1 MTVAPKL
8 QKGLKRLFS
17 SSVLQI
23 IASILAI
30 VGLIAMISGLAVA
43 AGGALSSADGY
54 TKGGLLAAGGGL
66 IFEAVAG
73 ILVVIAFFLSLVGI
87 INVSKEN
94 DKFKIALYAVLAG
107 IVLSI
112 VSVFFTGNP
121 TVSTILSL
129 LVNISSIVMFLF
141 TCGGIKELGDKLG
154 RDDFPNRYN
163 NIVIFYCLAAG
174 LIFVGQLLGTQ
185 SIGYTIN
192 LVGQV
197 CSIISYFMYL
207 GYLRKAIHAL
217 EGVAT
222 A

>member
-1 MTVAPKL
+1 MTVAPTL

-17 SSVLQI
+17 SSLLRI
-23 IASILAI
+23 IAIILAVI
-30 VGLIAMISGLAVA
+30 GLVTMIGGAAVA
-43 AGGALSSADGY
+43 LGNAITDGSSG
-54 TKGGLLAAGGGL
+54 GGLVAGGGAIL
-66 IFEAVAG
+66 TIISG
-73 ILVVIAFFLSLVGI
+73 ILIIIAFFLSLVGV

-94 DKFKIALYAVLAG
+94 NSFKIALYAVLAG

-141 TCGGIKELGDKLG
+141 TCGGIKELGNKLG

-207 GYLRKAIHAL
+207 GYLRKGIHAL